1 MTTYDDSRKSLP
13 RPTDKNFDAQVRQ
26 ALEAYMGNQGNP
38 LDRGVTVGDLA
49 AAGLITLDPRYL
61 AGQTR
66 RPIGSINTVITSPG
80 AGGDVIIPGVT
91 YEPDLTPPPTP
102 TGFIATPAI
111 GSIIVE
117 CDNQT
122 YTEGHGHAVSV
133 LYGAKRTSP
142 ALPVFSSAVLLTEF
156 SGSVGSYATDPSTT
170 WHLWLKW
177 KTKDG
182 VESDSPAGGTNGVV
196 AVTGADVRNLLD
208 ALTEAANT
216 PAFPYSRISWRAAMF
231 DITAE
236 GGVAG
241 TPLFA
246 VVTTPITVGGV
257 TVPIGTYMQD
267 AFIMN
272 GTITNAKIANLAVDD
287 AKISS
292 LAVGKL
298 TAGSMQVGAFIRS
311 TNYVAG
317 VSGFSINGIGTA
329 ELNEIIVRGSGFF
342 GGGSIGGIIIEPT
355 RIRSSNYTG
364 GGVGF
369 AINTNGTIDL
379 PSGTVNAIHL
389 NVGAGANLLA
399 NSTFVDQ
406 SGGNISVPTGWE
418 YGANESFQRVYRMT
432 TSLGGWFPPGM
443 EGVGMQSGAATSG
456 GHMLIQANFACVPGQ
471 RYEASVY
478 SGAHRC
484 LIYTDFVFYDAN
496 GNIVG
501 NMADNALSNNQ
512 ELAGGTRL
520 DLFKRIGHFGVAP
533 PTASRGNF
541 RIIKQTTLTGAD
553 SYAMIVAPFVGLART
568 SQTAF
573 SAYSPSG
580 LGVRVTPSGIT
591 TPSIA
596 AITAVLGDCYAGSLR
611 GGSYSGYAWPGNG
624 DGGFYLGPEGLLLG
638 NANAGRYVQITRDG
652 NLYMPGL
659 NIENGVMNF
668 WKANIISTANIVQGS
683 VTFALAASGNN
694 RADIIFGI
702 PGGEVWNIALFASYG
717 ASNAVAY
724 GAVGDISNAARTLS
738 LTASPI
744 SDRQLVY
751 LWDGGGPPIGWLFNA
766 GSALFSQL
774 VLGPGTHQLTA
785 LVNYEV
791 YAFNSP
797 VSIMAFIFKR

>member
-1 MTTYDDSRKSLP
+1 MTTYTDARKSLP
-13 RPTDKNFDAQVRQ
+13 RPTDKGYDAQVRQ
-26 ALEAYMGNQGNP
+26 ALETYMGLQGNP
-38 LDRGVTVGDLA
+38 LDRGVTIGDLA
-49 AAGLITLDPRYL
+49 AAGLIDINPAYL
-61 AGQTR
+61 AGQSR
-66 RPIGSINTVITSPG
+66 RPIGSINTIITSPG
-80 AGGDVIIPGVT
+80 GGGDVIIPGVT

-102 TGFIATPAI
+102 TGFTATAGI
-111 GSIIVE
+111 SSLIVE

-133 LYGAKRTSP
+133 LYGAKRTGP
-142 ALPVFSSAVLLTEF
+142 ALPTFSAAVQISEFAGTVHGYPTE
-156 SGSVGSYATDPSTT
+156 PSTA

-182 VESDSPAGGTNGVV
+182 VESDSPAGGTNGV
-196 AVTGADVRNLLD
+196 AVTTGVDVRNLLD

-216 PAFPYSRISWRAAMF
+216 PSFPYSRISWRAAMF

-298 TAGSMQVGAFIRS
+298 TAGSLQVGAFVRS

-317 VSGFSINGIGTA
+317 TSGFSINGIGTA
-329 ELNEIIVRGSGFF
+329 EFNEIIVRGSGFF

-355 RIRSSNYTG
+355 RVRSANYTG

-399 NSTFVDQ
+399 NSTFVDM
-406 SGGNISVPTGWE
+406 SGGTTTANPVGWD
-418 YGANESFQRVYRMT
+418 YGANESFQERLRMSV
-432 TSLGGWFPPGM
+432 SLGGWFPPGM
-443 EGVGMQSGAATSG
+443 EGLGLRSGAATSG
-456 GHMLIQANFACVPGQ
+456 GHMLIQGYFACVPGQ
-471 RYEASVY
+471 RYEGSVY
-478 SGAHRC
+478 TGAHRC
-484 LIYTDFVFYDAN
+484 LIYTDFVWTDAN

-501 NMADNALSNNQ
+501 NQADNATSNNQ
-512 ELAGGTRL
+512 EQAGGVRL
-520 DLFKRIGHFGVAP
+520 DMFKRIGHFGVAP
-533 PTASRGNF
+533 PTASKGAF
-541 RIIKQTTLTGAD
+541 RIIKQTTLSGAD
-553 SYAMIVAPFVGLART
+553 SYAMLVAPFVGSARAT
-568 SQTAF
+568 QTTF
-573 SAYSPSG
+573 SEYSPSG
-580 LGVRVTPSGIT
+580 LGVRVTPNGIS
-591 TPSIA
+591 TPSLSA
-596 AITAVLGDCYAGSLR
+596 LTAILGDCYAGSLR
-611 GGSYSGYAWPGNG
+611 GGSFSGYQWPGNG

-668 WKANIISTANIVQGS
+668 WKANVISTANLVQGA
-683 VTFALAASGNN
+683 VTFALQASGNN

-702 PGGEVWNIALFASYG
+702 PGGEVWNIALFASFG
-717 ASNAVAY
+717 TSNAVAV
-724 GAVGDISNAARTLS
+724 GAVGDISSAARVMS
-738 LTASPI
+738 LTNGAV
-744 SDRQLVY
+744 SDRHTINNQNFAY
-751 LWDGGGPPIGWLFNA
+751 WFNQS
-766 GSALFSQL
+766 SALFSTL
-774 VLGPGTHQLTA
+774 VLGPGTHQLTGI
-785 LVNYEV
+785 VNYEV
-791 YAFNSP
+791 YAFNTP
-797 VSIMAFIFKR
+797 VNLIAFIFKR